1 MKASQAKV
9 NARLVEIEAH
19 RQWLYDNLEGCDWCC
34 GGGDNDLER
43 LAEEEAELLSTTG
56 GEE

>member
-1 MKASQAKV
+1 MNVKS
-9 NARLVEIEAH
+9 RLKEIEAH

-43 LAEEEAELLSTTG
+43 LAEEEATLLAMQDIC
-56 GEE
+56 GEENDA